1 MKKLVSIFIITT
13 LLMTAFVLPVNATD
27 IDYRYGDVN
36 MDGDLNVL
44 DSTAILCH
52 CAKVVELKHI
62 AGALADFDND
72 SRITVMDATSIQ
84 MYKAKLVE
92 HPRNEEW
99 LEYYVEIED
108 LDIGFENEL
117 QLTHSTVNFTPVFD
131 EIYNTTGDKKVVSK
145 YVFKGITDETFEV
158 SYPEIGYQ
166 DGVSMHRSFSEPG
179 VYEVTVYV
187 AKEYE
192 FGTYSFTKQFEILPR
207 IEFDAKLFTDY
218 SDYSNYWDDYPRPP
232 EDASEVDYEIVLN
245 SSAMHLDNSYGS
257 VLRSERCVALIHTKY
272 EYDRFFG
279 VNNTKFDDEFFATKS
294 LVVALSRGNEYYDY
308 SKIHNIIMKDDVLY
322 VGVAYGNNSP
332 YEGIQLPLAPMWY
345 SFASVDKADVE
356 HIESVRRY

>member
-1 MKKLVSIFIITT
+1 MKKLVSIFIITA
-13 LLMTAFVLPVNATD
+13 LLVTAFVLPANATN
-27 IDYRYGDVN
+27 IDYMYGDVN
-36 MDGDLNVL
+36 MDNDLNVL

-92 HPRNEEW
+92 HPRNDEW

-108 LDIGFENEL
+108 LNIGYENDL
-117 QLTHSTVNFTPVFD
+117 LLTEGTVSFKPVFD
-131 EIYNTTGDKKVVSK
+131 EIYNTTGDKNVVSK
-145 YVFKGITDETFEV
+145 YIFKGITDETFEE

-166 DGVSMHRSFSEPG
+166 NGVSMYRSFSEPG

-187 AKEYE
+187 KKEYE
-192 FGTYSFTKQFEILPR
+192 FGTYSFTKQFEVLPR
-207 IEFDAKLFTDY
+207 IEFDGKLFTDY

-257 VLRSERCVALIHTKY
+257 VFRSERCVALIHTKD

-294 LVVALSRGNEYYDY
+294 LVVALSRGYEYYDY

-332 YEGIQLPLAPMWY
+332 YEGIELPVAPMWY

-356 HIESVRRY
+356 HIRAVQRY